1 MVEWLLFTYGKA
13 HSKPVL
19 SPLVVGNGEGAAGA
33 GSNYFVILTGQATG
47 ASVDAKSKLSTT
59 WANIKSN

>member
-1 MVEWLLFTYGKA
+1 MLQSVFAKTHDILMQQPHWRAG
-13 HSKPVL
+13 S
-19 SPLVVGNGEGAAGA
+19 AGA
-33 GSNYFVILTGQATG
+33 GSNYFVILTGQSAG

>member
-1 MVEWLLFTYGKA
+1 MVTVNHWKSSFKA
-13 HSKPVL
+13 GAITL
-19 SPLVVGNGEGAAGA
+19 GGNGEGSAGA
-33 GSNYFVILTGQATG
+33 GSNYFVILTGQSAG